1 MLVVFKKTKIKIMK
15 ENSINRK
22 VIGVLKYNN
31 DIRKKLLERNIGL
44 YNQLNPDEGIGY
56 ISNVYSKIESK
67 PFSFDKNGL
76 LGYTH
81 FINDSYITSNTD
93 SFFNEPFMTEY
104 QKYIKYKYDFDDIK
118 YYYKAGSLSDSNNLK
133 WNGKYRSYCEYINEI
148 LGVTFT
154 PLEYFLEDLFLKDNK
169 LTDIIQDKTLK
180 IHSVINDFVQYDNI
194 KYAMEKNRIGTITPN
209 PLAALMGAVT
219 TNVNGFSV
227 KDTSLGLITNQ
238 LYANTLQRGAIFNSI
253 RRTQYITP
261 KVYEKLGNKLST
273 IATLGADFRID
284 DETGRLAY
292 DLGSDFN
299 GTYNLEY
306 NNFDELFGDNEYWK
320 ESIIEG
326 KNIANNDYLRLKNL
340 KENHLSV
347 SSFFNKQFYLPF
359 ISSQNTKPY
368 VIYNKLTG
376 QFDSTFS
383 KSINKNDIWF
393 EGDNKE
399 HSNFLET
406 ENYNISTK
414 INDKNS
420 LLYKTHKQFQAHD
433 HNGID
438 TLIGRYHTSGDR
450 DTTHNEK
457 SLLQSA
463 VNNVFGMSH
472 GRNLLTKK
480 AYENNFDVNR
490 VNGYSNPYCRVWT
503 KSLRYGM
510 TNHLIRPFKDDEGM
524 IIDMEDIQNTLK
536 THIRNDEGKGVKIL
550 KDNSVLKNNGF
561 ITITPTEENRS
572 IKKYMFSIENL
583 AWKDYGNENN
593 LSEEQIGPN
602 GGRIMWFPPYG
613 LTVQDNV
620 GVDWGP
626 NDFIGRGEK
635 IYSYKNTE
643 RTGTLSFIL
652 LVDNPSIL
660 SEWNKYGEKENGL
673 EEQEQQLLRF
683 FSGNEPLK
691 LKERKDEETK
701 EKKETL
707 IITEENYVPTE
718 VERDTI
724 DEDFVFY
731 IYFPNNYSGV
741 DDDDFEDALNYL
753 INEYDNHNITPIYSG
768 LKWEYRVD
776 EKYRNKTLKYEEN
789 YKDDNTFGINRK
801 HIKDVLLFYNWGKY
815 KDIYNDVTHSLKDMN
830 DNFNEILKFKII
842 DKIEITG
849 FATSIGN
856 KNDNDELIK
865 HRVLFGEKFIRKK
878 LLLSDIDIET
888 GDSMIVDLKYFSD
901 YISYLDSKL
910 NRCVKIT
917 LKTKEFKEKT
927 FQEMYNNAFIPSIVA
942 TTTDATTTDV
952 TYTTSDKV
960 NFKTVTLR
968 KNVKKTEETITT
980 YITEKIP
987 KNPHRSDEEY
997 KYFKML
1003 ESNNSFLY
1011 SKLVDKIKYFTPA
1024 FHSITPEGFNS
1035 RLSFLHQCTRQGPTL
1050 SISDT
1055 NNELKSA
1062 GNLAFGRPP
1071 ICVLRIGDF
1080 YHTRIIIDS
1089 LNIDFTDSTWDMNP
1103 EGIGVQPML
1112 AKVNLN
1118 FKFLGGSD
1126 LCAPVSRL
1134 QNALSFNYYANQGV
1148 YDNRSDKGKYDNNN
1162 SVIDGEP
1169 WTPK

>member
-1 MLVVFKKTKIKIMK
+1 MK
-15 ENSINRK
+15 ENIINGK

-31 DIRKKLLERNIGL
+31 DIRKKLLERNIGF
-44 YNQLNPDEGIGY
+44 YNQLNPVEGIGY
-56 ISNVYSKIESK
+56 ISNIYSNISSK

-81 FINDSYITSNTD
+81 FINDISVTDNTD
-93 SFFNEPFMTEY
+93 SFFVTEPFMTEY

-148 LGVTFT
+148 FGMSFT
-154 PLEYFLEDLFLKDNK
+154 PLNLLSEFLKENK
-169 LTDIIQDKTLK
+169 ISNPIQETSLTIQ
-180 IHSVINDFVQYDNI
+180 SVLNDFLQYDNI
-194 KYAMEKNRIGTITPN
+194 KYAMDKTRIGTINPN
-209 PLAALMGAVT
+209 PLAAILGAVT
-219 TNVNGFSV
+219 TNISNFSG
-227 KDTSLGLITNQ
+227 KDTALGMITNK
-238 LYANTLQRGAIFNSI
+238 LYAYTLQRGATFNSI

-261 KVYEKLGNKLST
+261 EVYEKLGNKLST

-292 DLGSDFN
+292 DLGSDFE
-299 GTYNLEY
+299 GTYNIE
-306 NNFDELFGDNEYWK
+306 NKNFDELFGDNEYWK

-340 KENHLSV
+340 KENSKFKSKNHM
-347 SSFFNKQFYLPF
+347 FGGFYFLPF
-359 ISSQNTKPY
+359 NDDTQRHPYAKYNNLTNQLVSPVFSQT
-368 VIYNKLTG
+368 IL
-376 QFDSTFS
+376 DR
-383 KSINKNDIWF
+383 DMWF
-393 EGDNKE
+393 EGDNKG
-399 HSNFLET
+399 HSQSNQYE
-406 ENYNISTK
+406 ENNIFNK
-414 INDKNS
+414 ITSNNHDRSNS
-420 LLYKTHKQFQAHD
+420 LLYKTHKLFQAHD

-463 VNNVFGMSH
+463 VNDVFGMSH
-472 GRNLLTKK
+472 GRNLLTKES
-480 AYENNFDVNR
+480 YNNKYNVNR
-490 VNGYSNPYCRVWT
+490 VKGYSNPYCRVWT

-510 TNHLIRPFKDDEGM
+510 TNHLIRPFKDNEGKM
-524 IIDMEDIQNTLK
+524 IDMEDIQNTLK

-550 KDNSVLKNNGF
+550 KDNGVLKNNGF

-660 SEWNKYGEKENGL
+660 SEWNKYGEKENGV

-683 FSGNEPLK
+683 FSGDEPLK

-701 EKKETL
+701 EKKETKT
-707 IITEENYVPTE
+707 ITKEILVPME
-718 VERDTI
+718 VNRDTI
-724 DEDFVFY
+724 DKDFVFY

-741 DDDDFEDALNYL
+741 DDDFEDALNYL
-753 INEYDNHNITPIYSG
+753 INEYDNHNTTPIYSG

-776 EKYRNKTLKYEEN
+776 EKYKNKTLKYESN
-789 YKDDNTFGINRK
+789 YKDDNTFGVNRE
-801 HIKDVLLFYNWGKY
+801 HIKEVLLFNNWGKY
-815 KDIYNDVTHSLKDMN
+815 KDIYSDVTHSLKDMN

-849 FATSIGN
+849 FATSLGN
-856 KNDNDELIK
+856 KNDNEELIK
-865 HRVLFGEKFIRKK
+865 HRVLFGEKFIREK

-888 GDSMIVDLKYFSD
+888 GDSMIVDLKSFSD
-901 YISYLDSKL
+901 HISFLDSKL

-917 LKTKEFKEKT
+917 LKTKEFVERT
-927 FQEMYNNAFIPSIVA
+927 LQEISNNIVA
-942 TTTDATTTDV
+942 NTLTGYT
-952 TYTTSDKV
+952 TYTTSKKV
-960 NFKTVTLR
+960 NLKRKTLI
-968 KNVKKTEETITT
+968 KQEIKEEQTIST
-980 YITEKIP
+980 YTIEEIK

-1080 YHTRIIIDS
+1080 YHTRIIIES
-1089 LNIDFTDSTWDMNP
+1089 LTIDFADSTWDMNP

-1112 AKVNLN
+1112 AKVSLN

-1134 QNALSFNYYANQGV
+1134 QNALSFNYYANQSV

-1162 SVIDGEP
+1162 SIIDGEP